1 MRWMLC
7 LLSMKP
13 GAPGIGIFC
22 ISILAG
28 LLLFLILERGR
39 GLKVGMILCLWLLP
53 TARSIVPILAGF
65 MLLMRLLSG
74 MGGLMLRRLLL
85 PLPLILLLLLL
96 SPLWLLLRVIS
107 GLLPVASDFLSA
119 LAFFC
124 CLSLFCLWSISVAP
138 VRGGTYFFLPPKGAS
153 FG

>member
-85 PLPLILLLLLL
+85 PLPLILLLLL

-107 GLLPVASDFLSA
+107 GL
-119 LAFFC
+119 
-124 CLSLFCLWSISVAP
+124 
-138 VRGGTYFFLPPKGAS
+138 
-153 FG
+153 